1 MQTSVLV
8 ITAAA
13 AMAGVL
19 AGAQAPD
26 TGNAPA
32 FEVAAIKLNKSGTT
46 FGRIGM
52 APGGRFTAENIPAR
66 QLLLMAYQVQPFQ
79 IEGAPSWL
87 ESERYDIV
95 AKADR
100 DLPPLGP
107 GAPGPIP
114 QMMRGLLA
122 DRFKLVAHVE
132 KKELPIYALVVARS
146 DGKLGPELHPSTTDC
161 VGLMAARRGGPP
173 PGPPSLTDPV
183 QCGMRMLPGNIT
195 AGSVTLS
202 QLAQP
207 LSNFLQRIV
216 VDRTGLAGNFD
227 FNLKWTPDQLPQGR
241 GDPPPGAPPFPAID
255 PNGPS
260 LAAALQEQL
269 GVKLESTRG
278 PVDVL
283 VIEKI
288 EHPTED

>member
-1 MQTSVLV
+1 VLV
-8 ITAAA
+8 ITTTA

-19 AGAQAPD
+19 ARGQAPD
-26 TGNAPA
+26 PATAPA
-32 FEVAAIKLNKSGTT
+32 FEVAAIKLNNSGTT
-46 FGRIGM
+46 FGRVGM

-79 IEGAPSWL
+79 IEGGPNWIG
-87 ESERYDIV
+87 SERYDIT

-107 GAPGPIP
+107 GAPGPMP

-122 DRFKLVAHVE
+122 DRFKLIAHVE
-132 KKELPIYALVVARS
+132 KKEMPIYTLVVAKS
-146 DGKLGPELHPSTTDC
+146 DGKLGSDLHPSTTDC
-161 VGLMAARRGGPP
+161 AAMMAARRGGPP
-173 PGPPSLTDPV
+173 PGLPPSPSFTDPIR
-183 QCGMRMLPGNIT
+183 CGMRMFPGNIS
-195 AGSVTLS
+195 AGSVPLS
-202 QLAQP
+202 QLTQT

-216 VDRTGLAGNFD
+216 VDRTGLTGNFD

-241 GDPPPGAPPFPAID
+241 GDPPPGAPPLPAID

-260 LAAALQEQL
+260 LSAALQEQL
-269 GVKLESTRG
+269 GLKLESARG

-283 VIEKI
+283 VIDKI